1 MKRASDLLY
10 LSNEIWS
17 QIIEYIPVTTLSE
30 LRFLCRRFQT
40 IVTFS
45 KRLEH
50 YRKISHEICDTEK
63 LYHVFIDCYNLL
75 LRNLT
80 YYFNFPSRC
89 YLRYRLQFLK
99 NLFIPSGILCHM
111 FYCPR
116 SEFAV
121 SNCYRCAML
130 HVISHP
136 NFLLHIKTLYR
147 FKSVEGTFSDDVVS
161 IFKEH
166 SITSFNLRI
175 AYKNDEHYEAVM
187 SKRERCLEFFAYG
200 HVTDFI
206 MMYCEV
212 LLRFLFNFFWTVS
225 KDTFRGLYRPQ
236 RNCFLDTVITFMK
249 DFFPKAF
256 VFLRLLYSERFELTF
271 SSYLSNIDYP
281 LYHVRVVNSHYI
293 KYCKQ
298 KFNFDS
304 DYDSEKE

>member
-1 MKRASDLLY
+1 MKQASNLLY

-17 QIIEYIPVTTLSE
+17 QIIGYIPVTTLSK
-30 LRFLCRRFQT
+30 LRFLCRQFQT
-40 IVTFS
+40 IVTLS

-63 LYHVFIDCYNLL
+63 LYGVFIDSYNLL

-80 YYFNFPSRC
+80 YYFDFPSRC

-99 NLFIPSGILCHM
+99 NLFILSGILCHM

-121 SNCYRCAML
+121 NNCYCCAIL
-130 HVISHP
+130 HVISHR

-147 FKSVEGTFSDDVVS
+147 FRSVEGTFSDDVVS
-161 IFKEH
+161 IFKDH

-187 SKRERCLEFFAYG
+187 SKRERRLEFFVYG
-200 HVTDFI
+200 HVIDFI

-212 LLRFLFNFFWTVS
+212 LLRFLFNCFWTVS
-225 KDTFRGLYRPQ
+225 KDSFRGLYRPQ

-249 DFFPKAF
+249 DFFPKAS
-256 VFLRLLYSERFELTF
+256 RLLYSERFELMF
-271 SSYLSNIDYP
+271 SSYLPNIDYP
-281 LYHVRVVNSHYI
+281 LYHVRVVNSH
-293 KYCKQ
+293 
-298 KFNFDS
+298 
-304 DYDSEKE
+304 